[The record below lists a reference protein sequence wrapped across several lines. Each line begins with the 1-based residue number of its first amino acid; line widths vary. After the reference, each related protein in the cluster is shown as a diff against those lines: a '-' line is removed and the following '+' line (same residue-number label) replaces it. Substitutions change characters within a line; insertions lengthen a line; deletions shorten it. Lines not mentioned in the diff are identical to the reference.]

1 MPMDRNST
9 IASVSVMAM
18 ITIIRPRSV
27 TIGSDLASMTG
38 GGGTWAISTQRETSG
53 GDSIST
59 QRETIGGD
67 SISTQRLTHVFCT
80 GSSSGSV
87 FEISSGSIFDIDSR
101 HLGGLIFR

>member
-18 ITIIRPRSV
+18 MTIITPRSV

-38 GGGTWAISTQRETSG
+38 GGVTWAV
-53 GDSIST
+53 ST

-67 SISTQRLTHVFCT
+67 SISTQRSPHLFCT
-80 GSSSGSV
+80 GSSAGNV
-87 FEISSGSIFDIDSR
+87 FNLSAGTTFTIHSR
-101 HLGGLIFR
+101 HFDGLIFPGTLSAP

>member
-18 ITIIRPRSV
+18 ITIITPRSV

-38 GGGTWAISTQRETSG
+38 GGGVTWA
-53 GDSIST
+53 IST

-67 SISTQRLTHVFCT
+67 SISTQRSPHVFCT

-87 FEISSGSIFDIDSR
+87 FNISSGSIFDIDSR